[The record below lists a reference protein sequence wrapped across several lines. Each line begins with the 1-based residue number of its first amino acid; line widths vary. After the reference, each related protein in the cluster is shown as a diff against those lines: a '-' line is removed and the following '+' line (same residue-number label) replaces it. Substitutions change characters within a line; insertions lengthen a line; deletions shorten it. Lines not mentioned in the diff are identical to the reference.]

1 MAAPLRERRVND
13 LAVRMYMHGIS
24 QQDVA
29 DEMGVSRSS
38 VSLMLNGK
46 RGASDPA
53 GTLEKLSNAVDAIID
68 RRKSA

>member
-1 MAAPLRERRVND
+1 MAAPLRERNVND

-38 VSLMLNGK
+38 VS
-46 RGASDPA
+46 
-53 GTLEKLSNAVDAIID
+53 DAEWQA
-68 RRKSA
+68 RSQ